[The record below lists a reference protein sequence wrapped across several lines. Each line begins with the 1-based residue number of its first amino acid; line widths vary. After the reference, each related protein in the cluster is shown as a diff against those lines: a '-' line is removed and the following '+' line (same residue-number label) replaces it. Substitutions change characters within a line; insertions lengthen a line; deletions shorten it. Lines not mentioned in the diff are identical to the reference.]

1 MLKELTLYG
10 EVDKVKV
17 AMNRL
22 RLHQP
27 PEGYYVAF
35 SGGKDSCVVL
45 DLCKRA
51 GVKHDAHYNV
61 TTVDPPELVQF
72 IRREYPEAWE
82 DRNVPE
88 KTMWDLIVEKRVPPT
103 RLMRYC
109 CQVLKEGG
117 GKGRFV
123 VTGVRH
129 AESARRAKR
138 QMVETCM
145 RNRTRRYIHPIID
158 WSDADVWEYI
168 HTYNVPYCSLY
179 DEGKKRLGCIMCPYQ
194 GPKGMR
200 RDAERWPQYAKA
212 YEAAFQRMIDKR
224 RADGYPTQWET
235 GAEVM
240 RWWMGEDNRIREN
253 DDQITLFGL
262 RMDESS
268 V

>member
-1 MLKELTLYG
+1 MLKEQTIFG
-10 EVDKVKV
+10 EVDKVQI
-17 AMNRL
+17 AIRRL

-27 PEGYYVAF
+27 EEGYYVAF

-51 GVKHDAHYNV
+51 GVKYDAHYNV

-72 IRREYPEAWE
+72 IRRSYPEAWE
-82 DRNVPE
+82 GRNVPE
-88 KTMWDLIVEKRVPPT
+88 KTMWQLIPEKRMPPT
-103 RLMRYC
+103 RRVRYC
-109 CQVLKEGG
+109 CQYLKEGG
-117 GKGRFV
+117 GAKRLV

-129 AESARRAKR
+129 AESAKRAKR
-138 QMVETCM
+138 QMTETCT
-145 RNRTRRYIHPIID
+145 RHKTRRYLHPIID
-158 WSDADVWEYI
+158 WSDTE
-168 HTYNVPYCSLY
+168 
-179 DEGKKRLGCIMCPYQ
+179 
-194 GPKGMR
+194 
-200 RDAERWPQYAKA
+200 QYAKA

-240 RWWMGEDNRIREN
+240 RWWMGEDNRIKEN

>member
-10 EVDKVKV
+10 EVDKVRV
-17 AMNRL
+17 AVNRL
-22 RLHQP
+22 RLHEP
-27 PEGYYVAF
+27 EEGYYVAF
-35 SGGKDSCVVL
+35 SGGKDSCIVL

-51 GVKHDAHYNV
+51 GVKYDAHYNV

-82 DRNVPE
+82 GRNIPE
-88 KTMWDLIVEKRVPPT
+88 KRMPPT
-103 RLMRYC
+103 RLVRYC
-109 CQVLKEGG
+109 CQYLKEGG
-117 GKGRFV
+117 GKNRFV

-129 AESARRAKR
+129 AESAKRAKR
-138 QMVETCM
+138 QMTETC
-145 RNRTRRYIHPIID
+145 TRHKTKRYLHPIID
-158 WSDADVWEYI
+158 WSDVDVWEYI
-168 HTYNVPYCSLY
+168 HTYNVPYCKLY
-179 DEGKKRLGCIMCPYQ
+179 DEGFKRLGCIMCPYGGQ
-194 GPKGMR
+194 KQMR
-200 RDAERWPQYAKA
+200 EQAARWPQYAKA

-240 RWWMGEDNRIREN
+240 RWWLGEDNRLRE
-253 DDQITLFGL
+253 DDHQITLFGL